1 MSSPIRVALPLAWPG
16 NRSRSCL
23 ARVVAVLL
31 PVLVALAPGF
41 PQAKLP
47 GFLENGFGG
56 AKESK
61 TSAGADAGR
70 AGISTREPA
79 AVAATILSAGRTAAY
94 LARSGSELLL
104 YRSGGEAPLRL
115 PEPRGALALPDDLAG
130 RLKPNQ
136 ELVIDSAL
144 AETIQ
149 PIAGRLAESYRL
161 AIFDP
166 RYGSRPVVRS
176 GVDAADLL
184 VALQPGLSIPLRH
197 AAIPSDIWS
206 LLGRPLAPQ
215 RVRALALVSKED
227 PDTLARL
234 LQAGGDRI
242 AILLRS
248 DEPFSLRDFRN
259 GVAILIGHVEEGA
272 FVLPGAGSVPARRIG
287 FAEVEAEAARNNT
300 TVLYVGCKTFS
311 EGTGTGYLREVL
323 DSEVAEGLRRGLKA
337 NTYRELLAAFGTTSS
352 PLVIIPDAFRRE
364 ANSLVLAAERLHAQD
379 ERLHRGAGSVR
390 LTTRFAPLS
399 TLVDTNLLLCAA
411 TLSILIAIGLQTS
424 WASYDRM
431 FPALP
436 YRALR
441 PRAFRMAHGG
451 KLLLFGLLLPL
462 SVLWTTSLVLL
473 FVGWEK
479 REGYFEL
486 FWSLFLH
493 RTRLAALFAC
503 VGLLVV
509 GLGVVLHLA

>member
-1 MSSPIRVALPLAWPG
+1 MFSSVRVAVPLAWPG
-16 NRSRSCL
+16 NQSWSCL
-23 ARVVAVLL
+23 ARVVATLL
-31 PVLVALAPGF
+31 SILVALAPGF
-41 PQAKLP
+41 SQARGLD
-47 GFLENGFGG
+47 FLQNGLGG
-56 AKESK
+56 AKEPEA
-61 TSAGADAGR
+61 SAGANASRSGVR
-70 AGISTREPA
+70 TREPVT
-79 AVAATILSAGRTAAY
+79 VAATVLSAGRTAAY

-104 YRSGGEAPLRL
+104 YRSGSEAPLRL
-115 PEPRGALALPDDLAG
+115 PESPRGALVLPDDLVG
-130 RLKPNQ
+130 HLKPNQ

-149 PIAGRLAESYRL
+149 PIAGGLAARYRL

-176 GVDAADLL
+176 GADAADLL

-242 AILLRS
+242 AILPRS
-248 DEPFSLRDFRN
+248 DVPFSLRDFRN

-272 FVLPGAGSVPARRIG
+272 FVLPGAGSAPARRIG

-300 TVLYVGCKTFS
+300 TVLYVGCGTFS

-323 DSEVAEGLRRGLKA
+323 DSEVAEGLGRGLKA
-337 NTYRELLAAFGTTSS
+337 STYQELLAAFGTTSS
-352 PLVIIPDAFRRE
+352 PFVIIPDAFRRE
-364 ANSLVLAAERLHAQD
+364 ANSLVLATERLQAQD
-379 ERLHRGAGSVR
+379 QRLHRGAASVR
-390 LTTRFAPLS
+390 LTTRFAPIS
-399 TLVDTNLLLCAA
+399 TLVDTNLLLCVA
-411 TLSILIAIGLQTS
+411 TLLILIAIGLQTS

-441 PRAFRMAHGG
+441 PRAFRVAHGG
-451 KLLLFGLLLPL
+451 KLLLFGLLLPF

-479 REGYFEL
+479 RAAYFEL
-486 FWSLFLH
+486 FWSLFLR
-493 RTRLAALFAC
+493 RTRLTALVAC

-509 GLGVVLHLA
+509 LAVALHSA